1 MNMQYVLSESIVVIK
16 KKKILVKQMRRE
28 KARHDRL
35 RLRRS
40 ILGQEQMFG
49 RSQQKALSFA
59 FAGKQSKCLP
69 FTCVTCVTCVSL
81 VCHLCVTC
89 VTGVTCVTCVS
100 LVCHLCVT
108 CVSLVCH

>member
-59 FAGKQSKCLP
+59 FAGKQSKCLRVSRVSL
-69 FTCVTCVTCVSL
+69 CVTLCHLCH
-81 VCHLCVTC
+81 VCHLCHLC
-89 VTGVTCVTCVS
+89 H
-100 LVCHLCVT
+100 VCHLC
-108 CVSLVCH
+108 H